1 MTSQASRYV
10 SKLSRRSDADLEPI
24 LHRTLA
30 LGSLIEKQL
39 GNALSAL
46 TNGNTELA
54 KRVVRGEQVI
64 SRMETLLYEECLQ
77 ALVMGAPAASDPR
90 LALAII
96 KASPDLGRIGDEC
109 ARIGHVVARMT
120 NQETPLSSCSQLN
133 HLGRLAEEM
142 LHDALDALNK
152 LDTEA
157 IIDVA
162 RRNQLV
168 DLKYEEIQRQF
179 IHRMMEDPRT
189 IRQSLDLIDLA
200 RALQR
205 IGYHTNNLCEYAVIL
220 VHGTNTRD
228 RKLDY
233 LETTTRTD
241 NSESENCS

>member
-1 MTSQASRYV
+1 MTYQASRYV
-10 SKLSRRSDADLEPI
+10 SKLSRHSGADLEPI

-30 LGSLIEKQL
+30 LGSLIEQQL
-39 GNALSAL
+39 GSALSAL
-46 TNGNTELA
+46 INGNTELA

-96 KASPDLGRIGDEC
+96 KVSPDLGRIGDEC

-133 HLGRLAEEM
+133 QLGRLAEEM

-152 LDTEA
+152 LDIEA

-162 RRNQLV
+162 RRDQLL
-168 DLKYEEIQRQF
+168 DSKYDEIQRQF
-179 IHRMMEDPRT
+179 IHLMMEDPRT
-189 IRQSLDLIDLA
+189 IRQSLDLVDLA

-205 IGYHTNNLCEYAVIL
+205 IGYHTKNLCEYAVL
-220 VHGTNTRD
+220 FVQGTNTRD
-228 RKLDY
+228 QKIDG
-233 LETTTRTD
+233 LETTTPID
-241 NSESENCS
+241 KSKNEHLS